1 MFYNSASFKG
11 GTDSFHNL
19 SHCMNVEHRY
29 REFLPEARRIVVKIG
44 TRVIAQPS
52 GRPDMRPLR
61 SLVKQV
67 AELHRKGYEIL
78 LVSSGA
84 VGAGIEALG
93 MKARPTDVP
102 DLQMCAAV
110 GQARL
115 MAHYEELF
123 GAENIVIGQVLLT
136 HADFQHRIRFTNA
149 KRTMEHMIRRQV
161 IPIINEN
168 DVVADE
174 EIKAGL
180 SLGDNDYL
188 AALVVKLTRADLLVI
203 LSTVDGVLD
212 AEGQRVHC
220 IENINEAFAWVKPTE
235 AGGLSKGGMDSKLRA
250 AQIAAKSGSTVVIAG
265 GRTKNVLTRT
275 MDGDD
280 VGTLILSSAL

>member
-1 MFYNSASFKG
+1 
-11 GTDSFHNL
+11 
-19 SHCMNVEHRY
+19 MNVEHRY

-61 SLVKQV
+61 SLVKQA
-67 AELHRKGYEIL
+67 AELHRKGYEML

-84 VGAGIEALG
+84 VGAGVEALD
-93 MKARPTDVP
+93 MKA
-102 DLQMCAAV
+102 LQMCAAV

-123 GAENIVIGQVLLT
+123 GAESIVIGQVLLT
-136 HADFQHRIRFTNA
+136 HADFQHRLRFTNA

-220 IENINEAFAWVKPTE
+220 IENFNEAFAWVKPTE

-250 AQIAAKSGSTVVIAG
+250 AQIAAKAGSTVVIAG
-265 GRTKNVLTRT
+265 GRTKNVLTRV

>member
-1 MFYNSASFKG
+1 M
-11 GTDSFHNL
+11 NL
-19 SHCMNVEHRY
+19 EHRF

-44 TRVIAQPS
+44 TRVIAQKT
-52 GRPDMRPLR
+52 GRPDMLPLK
-61 SLVKQV
+61 SLVDQV
-67 AELHRKGYEIL
+67 AELHRRGYEIL

-84 VGAGIEALG
+84 VGAGVEALG
-93 MKARPTDVP
+93 ITSRPKSVP

-115 MAHYEELF
+115 MSHYEELF
-123 GAENIVIGQVLLT
+123 SAEKITIGQVLLT
-136 HADFQHRIRFTNA
+136 HSDFQNRIRFANA
-149 KRTMEHMIRRQV
+149 KRTMEHMIRRGV

-174 EIKAGL
+174 EIKADL

-188 AALVVKLTRADLLVI
+188 AALVVKLVRADLLVI

-212 AEGQRVHC
+212 AKGKRVPY
-220 IENINEAFAWVKPTE
+220 IENLADAFGLVNPVQ

-250 AQIAAKSGSTVVIAG
+250 AQIAVKAGCGVVIAC
-265 GRTKNVLTRT
+265 GRNKKVLTSV
-275 MDGDD
+275 MAGQD

>member
-1 MFYNSASFKG
+1 M
-11 GTDSFHNL
+11 NL
-19 SHCMNVEHRY
+19 EHRF

-44 TRVIAQPS
+44 TRVIAQKS
-52 GRPDMRPLR
+52 GRPDMRPLK
-61 SLVKQV
+61 SLVAQV
-67 AELHRKGYEIL
+67 AELQRKGYEVL
-78 LVSSGA
+78 MVSSGA
-84 VGAGIEALG
+84 IGAGVEALG
-93 MKARPTDVP
+93 MKTRPTSVP

-115 MAHYEELF
+115 MAKYEELF
-123 GAENIVIGQVLLT
+123 LAEKIKIGQVLLT
-136 HADFQHRIRFTNA
+136 HADFQHRIRFANA
-149 KRTMEHMIRRQV
+149 KRTMEHMIRYNV

-188 AALVVKLTRADLLVI
+188 AALVVKLVRADLLII

-212 AEGQRVHC
+212 SSSKRVPC
-220 IENINEAFAWVKPTE
+220 IENLNDAFTLVKPVE

-250 AQIAAKSGSTVVIAG
+250 AQIAVKAGCGVVIAC
-265 GRTKNVLTRT
+265 GRNKDVLTNVMSGSDT
-275 MDGDD
+275 
-280 VGTLILSSAL
+280 GTLILSSAL